1 MKKFA
6 ASYHFIIICPKKQIK
21 MSVLVNIFCRKYYI
35 IKIQPVQEEN
45 IVLIFMIVS
54 TPEEKGKAERLYCK
68 YKNLMYKEAYDILES
83 SAKAEDAIHT
93 SFVKILKNLEKL
105 NEEEEA
111 RTRAY
116 IMTVLKNTA
125 IDMYN
130 KEKGILSPEELHEEI
145 ADSKEES
152 NPEIIVVSRENSRR
166 LTEAIMQLP
175 PKYKD
180 LIIMKYARGHSN
192 EEISGLLEISAE
204 AVKKRITRAKK
215 LLSEALKREGI
226 I

>member
-1 MKKFA
+1 M
-6 ASYHFIIICPKKQIK
+6 
-21 MSVLVNIFCRKYYI
+21 
-35 IKIQPVQEEN
+35 
-45 IVLIFMIVS
+45 LIFMIVS
-54 TPEEKGKAERLYCK
+54 TPEKKGKAERLYCK
-68 YKNLMYKEAYDILES
+68 YKNLMYKEAYAILES
-83 SAKAEDAIHT
+83 STKAEDAIHT

-105 NEEEEA
+105 NEDEEA

-116 IMTVLKNTA
+116 IMAVLKNTA

-145 ADSKEES
+145 ADSREES
-152 NPEIIVVSRENSRR
+152 NPEIIFVSRENSRR